1 MSKPSSQ
8 NIERSTED
16 RFRIM
21 VLVCLDCYNIMSYTV
36 AYDQQKRFL
45 TVLEVGKF
53 KIRALA
59 DSVSGLLPHR

>member
-1 MSKPSSQ
+1 
-8 NIERSTED
+8 
-16 RFRIM
+16 
-21 VLVCLDCYNIMSYTV
+21 MSYTV